1 MAITTIAPKSSTIA
15 NAVRKILI
23 DTGTLFPSIEMI
35 AKENAMSVAIGIPQ
49 PFSYLEPWLKK

>member
-1 MAITTIAPKSSTIA
+1 MIAPKSSTIA